1 MYKNNVLK
9 INKNDIAY
17 SKKSDRILFEL
28 DKDLFTIFIKKD
40 EFKIIK
46 ENSDSIFSIN
56 NKKSSLYLKSQDILL
71 PIKIIFCNIITNIDQ
86 YTINYQIET
95 DDEPT
100 CIEIIL

>member
-1 MYKNNVLK
+1 MYKNNILK

-17 SKKSDRILFEL
+17 SKKSDKILFEL

-40 EFKIIK
+40 EFEIIK

-56 NKKSSLYLKSQDILL
+56 NKKSSLYLKSQDLLL
-71 PIKIIFCNIITNIDQ
+71 PIKIIFSNIITNIDK

-100 CIEIIL
+100 SIEIIL

>member
-17 SKKSDRILFEL
+17 SKKSDKILFEL

-40 EFKIIK
+40 EFEIIK

-56 NKKSSLYLKSQDILL
+56 NKKSSLYLKSQDLLL
-71 PIKIIFCNIITNIDQ
+71 PIKIIFSNIITNIDK

-100 CIEIIL
+100 SIEIIL